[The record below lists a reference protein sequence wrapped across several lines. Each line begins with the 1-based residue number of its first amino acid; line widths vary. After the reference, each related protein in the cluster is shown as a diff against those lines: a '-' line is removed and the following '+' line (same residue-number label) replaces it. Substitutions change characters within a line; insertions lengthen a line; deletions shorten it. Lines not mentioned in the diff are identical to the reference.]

1 MMALEKRLTIIKRAS
16 HPFDVGNP
24 VTMSTEMWVHGPSG
38 TAFRLSGAA
47 LGCVLD
53 FVC

>member
-1 MMALEKRLTIIKRAS
+1 MMALEKRSTITRRALY
-16 HPFDVGNP
+16 PFDVGNP
-24 VTMSTEMWVHGPSG
+24 VTISTEMWVHGPSG
-38 TAFRLSGAA
+38 TAFGLSGVA